1 MLAKPCVRFI
11 DLDVVVPRVV
21 GAVEGVWLVVIGFGL
36 ALVLFFSA
44 TWFFLFEGEGLLKLL
59 GIGTFAVGFAFTLFE
74 ILVAFLQ
81 AYIFTILTGVYIQLA
96 LAEEH

>member
-1 MLAKPCVRFI
+1 MNNQTNQEILDLARDLSSAEISDALDYFRLPGSALSIGCVAG
-11 DLDVVVPRVV
+11 PMRV
-21 GAVEGVWLVVIGFGL
+21 
-36 ALVLFFSA
+36 
-44 TWFFLFEGEGLLKLL
+44 
-59 GIGTFAVGFAFTLFE
+59 VGFAFTLFE